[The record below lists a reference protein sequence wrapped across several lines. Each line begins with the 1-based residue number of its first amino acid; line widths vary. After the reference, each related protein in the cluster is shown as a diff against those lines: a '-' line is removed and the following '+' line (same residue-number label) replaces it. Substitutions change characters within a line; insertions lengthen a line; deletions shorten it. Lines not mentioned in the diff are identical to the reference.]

1 MLKNIIGQH
10 QPFVGSDM
18 KQFFIGPAPATIL
31 SQFVI
36 DKDHRR
42 GPRVN
47 ISREFGGNLWC
58 HREAFGTEDEDQ
70 LELFRHLGQVPE
82 VGFWAGL
89 GQLLAEQWAFY
100 TSSKQAFDTKD
111 LRPQFHYLLPHPSL
125 SSSSTNTTP

>member
-1 MLKNIIGQH
+1 
-10 QPFVGSDM
+10 M

-47 ISREFGGNLWC
+47 ISREFGGNWWC
-58 HREAFGTEDEDQ
+58 DHREAFVGTEDEDQ

-82 VGFWAGL
+82 AGFWAGL